1 MRLENGSE
9 WTQDGLA
16 ELSFGHV
23 VDVDTSNPAIDHFGT
38 RIMTGS
44 TRFDVGLLGG
54 AVERTLG
61 FDPEWRINITFTNES
76 GGVLSDHLVKMTN
89 TESGWVLSH
98 TTDDDGRWNAH
109 IPERLDSFYRP
120 FESSEG
126 VTEILRELITASA
139 ENAGDDISMLYG
151 GCKNRADTVR
161 GLLRRTY

>member
-1 MRLENGSE
+1 M
-9 WTQDGLA
+9 A
-16 ELSFGHV
+16 ELSLEPGAYRI
-23 VDVDTSNPAIDHFGT
+23 DVDTSNPAIDHFGT

-76 GGVLSDHLVKMTN
+76 GGSYLATSSRWN

-109 IPERLDSFYRP
+109 IPE
-120 FESSEG
+120 
-126 VTEILRELITASA
+126 EI
-139 ENAGDDISMLYG
+139 G
-151 GCKNRADTVR
+151 
-161 GLLRRTY
+161 